1 MAKYDG
7 LRRYLR
13 DRQTSPWMASFEE
26 VAELVPGGLPSSAYN
41 HPAWWSNSDSH
52 PEAAAWLAAGWRTE
66 SVNLSARRVTFVRS
80 T

>member
-1 MAKYDG
+1 MAKYDD

-13 DRQTSPWMASFEE
+13 DRQTSPSRASFEE

-52 PEAAAWLAAGWRTE
+52 PEAVAWLAAGWKTKT
-66 SVNLSARRVTFVRS
+66 VNLSARSLTFVRS